1 MGSAYEDLLQ
11 HACSLGFSLPQ
22 GTCHETVQTLS
33 DAEDLVKQ
41 QQAVSELQLRLSRL
55 TAFQQSSFTTDKQ
68 ALEARASNMSRAG
81 DTLDTIRNNKDS
93 LADRLRSAKMR
104 PSVPVSPDYQ
114 SDFTALLQHSAGS
127 APQLLEGMTA
137 LQWAASL
144 DYKPSAWEDQLKCI
158 LDVAKELSSCLTSME
173 EFSSALVNSSDTGC
187 SNSRAITA

>member
-11 HACSLGFSLPQ
+11 HASSLGFSLPQ
-22 GTCHETVQTLS
+22 GTCHETVQTLG

-55 TAFQQSSFTTDKQ
+55 TAFHQSSFTTDKQ
-68 ALEARASNMSRAG
+68 ALAARTSNISRAG
-81 DTLDTIRNNKDS
+81 DTLDTIRTNKDS

-144 DYKPSAWEDQLKCI
+144 GDKPSAWEDQLKCI

-173 EFSSALVNSSDTGC
+173 EFSNALVDSSDTGC
-187 SNSRAITA
+187 SSSRAITA

>member
-1 MGSAYEDLLQ
+1 MGSAYQDLLQ
-11 HACSLGFSLPQ
+11 HASSLGFSLPQ
-22 GTCHETVQTLS
+22 GTCHETVQTLN
-33 DAEDLVKQ
+33 DAEDLVNQ

-81 DTLDTIRNNKDS
+81 DTLDTICNSKDS

-114 SDFTALLQHSAGS
+114 SDFTALLQHGIGS
-127 APQLLEGMTA
+127 TLQLQEGLTA

-144 DYKPSAWEDQLKCI
+144 DDKPSAWEDQLKCI
-158 LDVAKELSSCLTSME
+158 LDAAKELSSCLTSME
-173 EFSSALVNSSDTGC
+173 EFSSTLVDSSDTGC
-187 SNSRAITA
+187 SSSRAITA